1 MKNWIVALLMLCAVA
16 SFGQSGEGKENPGS
30 LYSNGSENPYLDR
43 VARKVGDILMIE
55 IVESSSATFTA
66 ATNTSKSDGA
76 TASVDILKGFF
87 NRLFAPLS
95 TNGSGSSAGSGD
107 TSYKSKMTTEMSAV
121 VKKVMDNGMLVIEG
135 TRTLVTNK
143 ETQTYVLSGI
153 VRQQDISSMNTVPSN
168 RIAEAE
174 IKLMAKGAVGDRQR
188 RGILTQL
195 VDWLF

>member
-1 MKNWIVALLMLCAVA
+1 MFSALGY
-16 SFGQSGEGKENPGS
+16 SQTGEGKANPGS
-30 LYSNGSENPYLDR
+30 LFNSDSENPYLDR
-43 VARKVGDILMIE
+43 VARKEGDILMIE
-55 IVESSSATFTA
+55 IVESSSSTFTA
-66 ATNTSKSDGA
+66 TTNTSKSDGS

-95 TNGSGSSAGSGD
+95 TSGSGSSAGSGD

-121 VKKVMDNGMLVIEG
+121 VKKVLPGGQMVIEG

-143 ETQTYVLSGI
+143 ETQVYVLSGI
-153 VRQQDISSMNTVPSN
+153 VRQQDITSMNTIPSN

-174 IKLMAKGAVGDRQR
+174 IKLTAKGAVGDRQR
-188 RGILTQL
+188 KGILTQL